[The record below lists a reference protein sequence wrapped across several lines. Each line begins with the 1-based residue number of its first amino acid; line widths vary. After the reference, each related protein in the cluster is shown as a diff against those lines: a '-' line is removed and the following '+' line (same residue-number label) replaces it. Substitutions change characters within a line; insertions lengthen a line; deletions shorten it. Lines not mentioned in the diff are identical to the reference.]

1 MYVTYRYRRR
11 GEEEACGREWN
22 RSCNL
27 LPMNIRVS
35 LHTSY
40 QENISLLAHNLHE
53 IKRSM
58 ETSAQR
64 HNKEKETIHGLNSKQ
79 RNTMKVNP
87 HKRHLCWFQTLFKV
101 TNTVQLCLPIY

>member
-1 MYVTYRYRRR
+1 
-11 GEEEACGREWN
+11 
-22 RSCNL
+22 
-27 LPMNIRVS
+27 MNIS

-53 IKRSM
+53 IKRNM

-87 HKRHLCWFQTLFKV
+87 YKRQLCWFQTSVKHFFDSEKQGS
-101 TNTVQLCLPIY
+101 TVPAYILSKPETK

>member
-1 MYVTYRYRRR
+1 VNICYLQRQE
-11 GEEEACGREWN
+11 EEEACGREWS

-27 LPMNIRVS
+27 LPMNIS

-53 IKRSM
+53 IKRNM

-87 HKRHLCWFQTLFKV
+87 YKR
-101 TNTVQLCLPIY
+101 